1 MRDLTVEKD
10 SIQVL
15 FEIKSRTNFYNLTI
29 SFTFCKMRKVSF
41 GIFKEQL
48 NTLNPR
54 ETKFLSENLVDVA
67 IVLK

>member
-1 MRDLTVEKD
+1 
-10 SIQVL
+10 
-15 FEIKSRTNFYNLTI
+15 
-29 SFTFCKMRKVSF
+29 MRKVS
-41 GIFKEQL
+41 FKEQL